1 MNMEMQ
7 ILSRRESFLMMVVVA
22 TFCGKMYHHKQ
33 FRLILVKAKIAQY
46 LLVIATN
53 FSPKLPTTFAQSTL
67 FSNLSL
73 SLALSFSLSQS
84 LYL

>member
-33 FRLILVKAKIAQY
+33 FQLILVKAKIAQY
-46 LLVIATN
+46 LLGRTAP
-53 FSPKLPTTFAQSTL
+53 S
-67 FSNLSL
+67 
-73 SLALSFSLSQS
+73 
-84 LYL
+84 